1 MRNVTPSELASALTA
16 ALEASQNTSGEAATP
31 PDTKAEE
38 TKAEETKAAQPEPET
53 KAEETKAA
61 QPEPETKAEETKAAA
76 ESEETSDGLPSDP
89 EQLRKM
95 VKDLRKEAAKDRVA
109 GKEKAADE
117 ARRAVLDEIS
127 KALGLSKSDEAP
139 ELTVEQLTSDL
150 TESKAAERASA
161 LELAVYKAAGDLADP
176 ARLLDS
182 QSFHTALKDV
192 DLADG
197 EAVKNAITAFTKDH
211 PHFAKTQAVSGASAI
226 DKPAG
231 SGAEKPKNL
240 QDAIALRFS

>member
-1 MRNVTPSELASALTA
+1 MHDLNPAELASALTA
-16 ALEASQNTSGEAATP
+16 ALEASQNT
-31 PDTKAEE
+31 KAEE
-38 TKAEETKAAQPEPET
+38 TKATTPEPET
-53 KAEETKAA
+53 KAEETKATT
-61 QPEPETKAEETKAAA
+61 PEPDTKAEETKATA
-76 ESEETSDGLPSDP
+76 EDTTDGLPSDP

-139 ELTVEQLTSDL
+139 ELTVEQLTAEL
-150 TESKAAERASA
+150 AESKAAGHASA

-192 DLADG
+192 DLADA

>member
-1 MRNVTPSELASALTA
+1 MHNVTPSELASALTA
-16 ALEASQNTSGEAATP
+16 ALEASQNTKAEE
-31 PDTKAEE
+31 TKGTQPVAEAEE
-38 TKAEETKAAQPEPET
+38 TKAEETKAAAEETEAAAEETKAATPEPET
-53 KAEETKAA
+53 KAEDT
-61 QPEPETKAEETKAAA
+61 T
-76 ESEETSDGLPSDP
+76 DGLPSDP

-139 ELTVEQLTSDL
+139 ELTAEQLTAKL

-176 ARLLDS
+176 DRLL
-182 QSFHTALKDV
+182 
-192 DLADG
+192 
-197 EAVKNAITAFTKDH
+197 
-211 PHFAKTQAVSGASAI
+211 AS
-226 DKPAG
+226 
-231 SGAEKPKNL
+231 KNL

>member
-1 MRNVTPSELASALTA
+1 MHDLNPAELASALTA
-16 ALEASQNTSGEAATP
+16 ALEASQNT
-31 PDTKAEE
+31 KAEE
-38 TKAEETKAAQPEPET
+38 TKATTPEPET

-61 QPEPETKAEETKAAA
+61 PPEPDTKAEETKAAA
-76 ESEETSDGLPSDP
+76 EDTTDGLPSDP

-139 ELTVEQLTSDL
+139 ELTAEQLTAKL

-192 DLADG
+192 DLADA

-231 SGAEKPKNL
+231 SGTEKPKNL

>member
-1 MRNVTPSELASALTA
+1 MDKFNPADLASMLTA
-16 ALEASQNTSGEAATP
+16 ALESSQNTSGEAATQP
-31 PDTKAEE
+31 VSEAEE
-38 TKAEETKAAQPEPET
+38 TKAEETKAVAEEIKATTPDPDT
-53 KAEETKAA
+53 KAEDAT
-61 QPEPETKAEETKAAA
+61 
-76 ESEETSDGLPSDP
+76 DGLPSDP

-139 ELTVEQLTSDL
+139 ELTVEQLTAEL
-150 TESKAAERASA
+150 AESKAAGHASA

-182 QSFHTALKDV
+182 QSFHAAVKDL
-192 DLADG
+192 DLTDS

>member
-1 MRNVTPSELASALTA
+1 MHDLNPAELASALTA
-16 ALEASQNTSGEAATP
+16 ALEASQNTKAEETKATTP
-31 PDTKAEE
+31 EPDTKAEE
-38 TKAEETKAAQPEPET
+38 TKATAPEPN
-53 KAEETKAA
+53 
-61 QPEPETKAEETKAAA
+61 TKAEETKAAA
-76 ESEETSDGLPSDP
+76 EDTTDGLPSDP

-95 VKDLRKEAAKDRVA
+95 IKDLRKEAAKDRVA

-139 ELTVEQLTSDL
+139 ELTVEQLTADL

-182 QSFHTALKDV
+182 QSFHAAVKDV
-192 DLADG
+192 DLADA

>member
-1 MRNVTPSELASALTA
+1 MHDLNPAELASALTA
-16 ALEASQNTSGEAATP
+16 ALEASQNTKAEETKATP
-31 PDTKAEE
+31 PEPDTKAEE
-38 TKAEETKAAQPEPET
+38 TTATTPEPD
-53 KAEETKAA
+53 
-61 QPEPETKAEETKAAA
+61 TKAEETKAAA
-76 ESEETSDGLPSDP
+76 EDTTDGLPSDP

-127 KALGLSKSDEAP
+127 KALGLTKSDEAP
-139 ELTVEQLTSDL
+139 ELTVEQLTAEL
-150 TESKAAERASA
+150 AESKAAGHTSA

-192 DLADG
+192 DLADA

>member
-1 MRNVTPSELASALTA
+1 MHDFIPAELASALTA
-16 ALEASQNTSGEAATP
+16 ALEASQNTKAEETKATTPEPEA
-31 PDTKAEE
+31 KAEE
-38 TKAEETKAAQPEPET
+38 TKAEETKAAAEGIKATIPEPET
-53 KAEETKAA
+53 KAATEDT
-61 QPEPETKAEETKAAA
+61 T
-76 ESEETSDGLPSDP
+76 DGLPSDP

-117 ARRAVLDEIS
+117 ARRAVLDEIC
-127 KALGLSKSDEAP
+127 KALGLTKTDEAP
-139 ELTVEQLTSDL
+139 ELTVEQLTAEL

-197 EAVKNAITAFTKDH
+197 EAVKNAITAFAKDH

>member
-1 MRNVTPSELASALTA
+1 MDKFNPADLASMLTA
-16 ALEASQNTSGEAATP
+16 ALEASQNTSGEETTQP
-31 PDTKAEE
+31 VSEAEE
-38 TKAEETKAAQPEPET
+38 TKAEETKATPPVAEEPKPEPKPE
-53 KAEETKAA
+53 AEDAT
-61 QPEPETKAEETKAAA
+61 
-76 ESEETSDGLPSDP
+76 DGLPSDP

-95 VKDLRKEAAKDRVA
+95 IKDLRKEAAKDRVA

-139 ELTVEQLTSDL
+139 ELTVEQLTAEL
-150 TESKAAERASA
+150 AESKAAGHASA

-192 DLADG
+192 DLADA
-197 EAVKNAITAFTKDH
+197 EAVKNAITTFTKGH

>member
-1 MRNVTPSELASALTA
+1 MHNVTPSELASALTA
-16 ALEASQNTSGEAATP
+16 ALEASQNTKAEE
-31 PDTKAEE
+31 TKGTQPVAEAEE
-38 TKAEETKAAQPEPET
+38 TKAEETKAAAEETKATTPEPET
-53 KAEETKAA
+53 KAE
-61 QPEPETKAEETKAAA
+61 AEDT
-76 ESEETSDGLPSDP
+76 TDGLPSDP

-139 ELTVEQLTSDL
+139 ELTVEQLTAEL
-150 TESKAAERASA
+150 AESKAAGHASV

-192 DLADG
+192 DLTDA

-231 SGAEKPKNL
+231 SGTEKPKNL

>member
-1 MRNVTPSELASALTA
+1 MNGQTTTAKATTEETKTAPEPEETTEETKATTPE
-16 ALEASQNTSGEAATP
+16 

-38 TKAEETKAAQPEPET
+38 TKAE
-53 KAEETKAA
+53 AEDT
-61 QPEPETKAEETKAAA
+61 T
-76 ESEETSDGLPSDP
+76 DGLPSDP

-139 ELTVEQLTSDL
+139 ELTAEQLTAKL

-192 DLADG
+192 DLTDV

>member
-1 MRNVTPSELASALTA
+1 MHNVNPAELASALTA
-16 ALEASQNTSGEAATP
+16 ALEASQNTKAEEAKATQP
-31 PDTKAEE
+31 VTEAEE
-38 TKAEETKAAQPEPET
+38 TKAEETTEETKATTPEPET
-53 KAEETKAA
+53 KAEETKA
-61 QPEPETKAEETKAAA
+61 EDTT
-76 ESEETSDGLPSDP
+76 DGLPSDP

-95 VKDLRKEAAKDRVA
+95 IKDLRKEAAKDRVA

-127 KALGLSKSDEAP
+127 KALGLTKSDEAP
-139 ELTVEQLTSDL
+139 ELTVEQLTAEL
-150 TESKAAERASA
+150 AESKAAGHASA

-176 ARLLDS
+176 AGLLDS

-192 DLADG
+192 DLADA
-197 EAVKNAITAFTKDH
+197 EAVKNAIASFTKEH

>member
-1 MRNVTPSELASALTA
+1 MNEQTTTEETT
-16 ALEASQNTSGEAATP
+16 EETTAATP
-31 PDTKAEE
+31 EPDTKAEE
-38 TKAEETKAAQPEPET
+38 TKAAPEDAT
-53 KAEETKAA
+53 
-61 QPEPETKAEETKAAA
+61 
-76 ESEETSDGLPSDP
+76 DGLPSDP

-95 VKDLRKEAAKDRVA
+95 IKDLRKEAAKDRVA

-139 ELTVEQLTSDL
+139 ELTVEQLTAEL
-150 TESKAAERASA
+150 AESKAAGHASA
-161 LELAVYKAAGDLADP
+161 LELAVYKAAGDQADP

-192 DLADG
+192 DLADA

>member
-1 MRNVTPSELASALTA
+1 MNEQTTTEETTEETTATTPE
-16 ALEASQNTSGEAATP
+16 

-38 TKAEETKAAQPEPET
+38 TKAEETKAEDT
-53 KAEETKAA
+53 T
-61 QPEPETKAEETKAAA
+61 
-76 ESEETSDGLPSDP
+76 DGLPSDP

-139 ELTVEQLTSDL
+139 ELTVEQLTAEL
-150 TESKAAERASA
+150 AESKAAGRTTA

-176 ARLLDS
+176 GRLLDS
-182 QSFHTALKDV
+182 QSFHTALKDL
-192 DLADG
+192 DLADA

>member
-1 MRNVTPSELASALTA
+1 MDKFNPADLASMLTA
-16 ALEASQNTSGEAATP
+16 ALEASQNTSGEETTQP
-31 PDTKAEE
+31 VSEAEE
-38 TKAEETKAAQPEPET
+38 TKAEETKAVAEEIKATTPDPDS
-53 KAEETKAA
+53 KAEDAT
-61 QPEPETKAEETKAAA
+61 
-76 ESEETSDGLPSDP
+76 DGLPSDP

-139 ELTVEQLTSDL
+139 ELTVEQLTAEL
-150 TESKAAERASA
+150 AESKAAGHASA

-182 QSFHTALKDV
+182 QSFHAAVKDV
-192 DLADG
+192 DLTDS

-211 PHFAKTQAVSGASAI
+211 PHVAKTQAVSGASAI

-231 SGAEKPKNL
+231 SGTEKPKNL

>member
-1 MRNVTPSELASALTA
+1 MDNVTPAELASALTA
-16 ALEASQNTSGEAATP
+16 ALEASQNTSSEAATTP
-31 PDTKAEE
+31 EPKAEE
-38 TKAEETKAAQPEPET
+38 TKAEETKATTPDPDT

-61 QPEPETKAEETKAAA
+61 PELEET
-76 ESEETSDGLPSDP
+76 TDGLPSDP

-95 VKDLRKEAAKDRVA
+95 IKDLRKEAAKDRVA

-127 KALGLSKSDEAP
+127 KALGLTKTDEAP
-139 ELTVEQLTSDL
+139 ELTAEQLTAKL

-182 QSFHTALKDV
+182 QSFHSALKDV
-192 DLADG
+192 DLTDG
-197 EAVKNAITAFTKDH
+197 EAVKNAITDFTKEH

>member
-1 MRNVTPSELASALTA
+1 MDKFNPADLASMLTA
-16 ALEASQNTSGEAATP
+16 ALEASQNTSGEAATQP
-31 PDTKAEE
+31 VSEAEE
-38 TKAEETKAAQPEPET
+38 TKAEETKAVAEEIKATTPDPDT
-53 KAEETKAA
+53 KAEDAT
-61 QPEPETKAEETKAAA
+61 
-76 ESEETSDGLPSDP
+76 DGLPSDP

-95 VKDLRKEAAKDRVA
+95 IKDLRKEAAKDRVA

-139 ELTVEQLTSDL
+139 ELTVEQLTAEL
-150 TESKAAERASA
+150 AESKAAGHASA

-182 QSFHTALKDV
+182 QSFHAAVKDV
-192 DLADG
+192 DLADA

>member
-1 MRNVTPSELASALTA
+1 MNEQTT
-16 ALEASQNTSGEAATP
+16 T
-31 PDTKAEE
+31 EE
-38 TKAEETKAAQPEPET
+38 TTEETTATTPEPET

-61 QPEPETKAEETKAAA
+61 PEDAT
-76 ESEETSDGLPSDP
+76 DGLPSDP

-95 VKDLRKEAAKDRVA
+95 IKDLRKEAAKDRVA

-127 KALGLSKSDEAP
+127 KALGLTKNDEAP
-139 ELTVEQLTSDL
+139 ELTAEQLTAKL

-192 DLADG
+192 DLADA

-211 PHFAKTQAVSGASAI
+211 PHFAKTQAVNGASAI

>member
-1 MRNVTPSELASALTA
+1 MHNVNPAELASVLTA
-16 ALEASQNTSGEAATP
+16 ALEASQNASGEAATTP
-31 PDTKAEE
+31 EPDTKAEE
-38 TKAEETKAAQPEPET
+38 AKAEETTATTPD
-53 KAEETKAA
+53 
-61 QPEPETKAEETKAAA
+61 PETKAEETKAAA
-76 ESEETSDGLPSDP
+76 EDTTDGLPSDP

-127 KALGLSKSDEAP
+127 KALGLSKTDEAP
-139 ELTVEQLTSDL
+139 ELTVEQLTAEL
-150 TESKAAERASA
+150 AESKAAGHASA

-192 DLADG
+192 DLADA

>member
-1 MRNVTPSELASALTA
+1 MHNVNPAELASALTA
-16 ALEASQNTSGEAATP
+16 ALEASQNTKAEEAKATQP
-31 PDTKAEE
+31 VTEAEE
-38 TKAEETKAAQPEPET
+38 TKAEETKAAAEETKATTPEPET
-53 KAEETKAA
+53 KAEETKA
-61 QPEPETKAEETKAAA
+61 EAEDT
-76 ESEETSDGLPSDP
+76 TDGLPSDP

-127 KALGLSKSDEAP
+127 KALGLTKSDEAP
-139 ELTVEQLTSDL
+139 ELTVEQLTAEL
-150 TESKAAERASA
+150 AESKAAGHASA

-192 DLADG
+192 DLADA
-197 EAVKNAITAFTKDH
+197 EAVKNAIASFTKEH

>member
-1 MRNVTPSELASALTA
+1 MHNVTPAELASALTA
-16 ALEASQNTSGEAATP
+16 ALEASQNTSSEAATP
-31 PDTKAEE
+31 PDTKATAPVAEE
-38 TKAEETKAAQPEPET
+38 PKPEPKAEETKETTPEPKPE
-53 KAEETKAA
+53 AEDT
-61 QPEPETKAEETKAAA
+61 T
-76 ESEETSDGLPSDP
+76 DGLPSDP

-95 VKDLRKEAAKDRVA
+95 VRDLRKEAAKDRVA

-139 ELTVEQLTSDL
+139 ELTVEQLTAEL
-150 TESKAAERASA
+150 AESKAAGHASA

-192 DLADG
+192 DLADA
-197 EAVKNAITAFTKDH
+197 EAVKNAITSFPKEH
-211 PHFAKTQAVSGASAI
+211 PYFAKTQAVSGASAI

>member
-1 MRNVTPSELASALTA
+1 MDKFNPADLASMLTA
-16 ALEASQNTSGEAATP
+16 ALEASQNTSGEAATQP
-31 PDTKAEE
+31 VSEAEE
-38 TKAEETKAAQPEPET
+38 TKAEETKAVAEEIKATTPDPDT
-53 KAEETKAA
+53 KAEDAT
-61 QPEPETKAEETKAAA
+61 
-76 ESEETSDGLPSDP
+76 DGLPSDP

-139 ELTVEQLTSDL
+139 ELTVEQLTAEL
-150 TESKAAERASA
+150 AESKAAGHASA

-182 QSFHTALKDV
+182 QSFHAAVKDV
-192 DLADG
+192 DLADA
-197 EAVKNAITAFTKDH
+197 EAVKNAITAFTKDR

>member
-1 MRNVTPSELASALTA
+1 MHDLNPAELASALTA
-16 ALEASQNTSGEAATP
+16 ALEASQNTKAEETKATQP
-31 PDTKAEE
+31 VAEAEE
-38 TKAEETKAAQPEPET
+38 TKAEEAKAAAEETKATTPEPET
-53 KAEETKAA
+53 KAE
-61 QPEPETKAEETKAAA
+61 AEDT
-76 ESEETSDGLPSDP
+76 TDGLPSDP

-127 KALGLSKSDEAP
+127 KALGLTKTDEAP
-139 ELTVEQLTSDL
+139 ELTVEQLTAEL
-150 TESKAAERASA
+150 AESKAAGHASA

-192 DLADG
+192 DLTDA

>member
-1 MRNVTPSELASALTA
+1 MDKFNPADLASMLTA
-16 ALEASQNTSGEAATP
+16 ALEASQNTSGEAATQP
-31 PDTKAEE
+31 VSEAEE
-38 TKAEETKAAQPEPET
+38 TKAEETKAVAEEIKATTPDPDT
-53 KAEETKAA
+53 KAEDAT
-61 QPEPETKAEETKAAA
+61 
-76 ESEETSDGLPSDP
+76 DGLPSDP

-139 ELTVEQLTSDL
+139 ELTVEQLTAEL
-150 TESKAAERASA
+150 AESKAAGHASA

-192 DLADG
+192 DLADA
-197 EAVKNAITAFTKDH
+197 EAVKNAITTFTKDH

>member
-1 MRNVTPSELASALTA
+1 MDKFNPADLASMLTA
-16 ALEASQNTSGEAATP
+16 ALEASQNTSGEAATQP
-31 PDTKAEE
+31 VSEAEE
-38 TKAEETKAAQPEPET
+38 TKAEETKAVAEEIKATTPDPDT
-53 KAEETKAA
+53 KAEDAT
-61 QPEPETKAEETKAAA
+61 
-76 ESEETSDGLPSDP
+76 DGLPSDP

-139 ELTVEQLTSDL
+139 ELTVEQLTAEL
-150 TESKAAERASA
+150 AESKAAGHASA

-182 QSFHTALKDV
+182 QSFHAAVKDV
-192 DLADG
+192 DLADA
-197 EAVKNAITAFTKDH
+197 EAVKTAITAFTKDH

>member
-1 MRNVTPSELASALTA
+1 MDKFNPADLASMLTA
-16 ALEASQNTSGEAATP
+16 ALEASQNTSGEAATQP
-31 PDTKAEE
+31 VSEAEE
-38 TKAEETKAAQPEPET
+38 TKAEETKAVAEEIKATTPDPDT
-53 KAEETKAA
+53 KAEDAT
-61 QPEPETKAEETKAAA
+61 
-76 ESEETSDGLPSDP
+76 DGLPSDP

-127 KALGLSKSDEAP
+127 KALGLFKSDEAP
-139 ELTVEQLTSDL
+139 ELTAEQLTAKL

-192 DLADG
+192 DLTDA
-197 EAVKNAITAFTKDH
+197 EAVKNAITTFTKDH
-211 PHFAKTQAVSGASAI
+211 PHFAKTQAVNGASAI

>member
-1 MRNVTPSELASALTA
+1 MKGNPLMNEQTTMEETT
-16 ALEASQNTSGEAATP
+16 EETKATP
-31 PDTKAEE
+31 PEPDTKAEE
-38 TKAEETKAAQPEPET
+38 TKAE
-53 KAEETKAA
+53 
-61 QPEPETKAEETKAAA
+61 
-76 ESEETSDGLPSDP
+76 SEDTTDGLPSDP

-95 VKDLRKEAAKDRVA
+95 IKDLRKEAAKDRVA

-139 ELTVEQLTSDL
+139 ELTVEQLTAEL
-150 TESKAAERASA
+150 AESKAAERASA

-192 DLADG
+192 DLTDA

-211 PHFAKTQAVSGASAI
+211 PHVAKTQAVNGASAI

>member
-1 MRNVTPSELASALTA
+1 MHNVTPSELASALTA
-16 ALEASQNTSGEAATP
+16 ALEASQNTSSEAATTP
-31 PDTKAEE
+31 EPKAEETAASAPVAEE
-38 TKAEETKAAQPEPET
+38 TKATTPEPD
-53 KAEETKAA
+53 
-61 QPEPETKAEETKAAA
+61 TKAEETKAAA
-76 ESEETSDGLPSDP
+76 EDTTDGLPSDP

-95 VKDLRKEAAKDRVA
+95 IKDLRKEAAKDRVA

-127 KALGLSKSDEAP
+127 KALGLSKTDEAP
-139 ELTVEQLTSDL
+139 ELTIEQLTAEL
-150 TESKAAERASA
+150 TESKAAGRASA

-182 QSFHTALKDV
+182 QSFHIALKDV
-192 DLADG
+192 DLTDA

>member
-1 MRNVTPSELASALTA
+1 MNEQTT
-16 ALEASQNTSGEAATP
+16 T
-31 PDTKAEE
+31 EE
-38 TKAEETKAAQPEPET
+38 TT
-53 KAEETKAA
+53 EETKAA

-76 ESEETSDGLPSDP
+76 EDTTDGLPSDP

-95 VKDLRKEAAKDRVA
+95 IKDLRKEAAKDRVA

-139 ELTVEQLTSDL
+139 ELTVEQLTADL

-192 DLADG
+192 DLADA

>member
-1 MRNVTPSELASALTA
+1 MDKFNPADLASMLTA
-16 ALEASQNTSGEAATP
+16 ALEASQNTSGEAATQP
-31 PDTKAEE
+31 VSEAEE
-38 TKAEETKAAQPEPET
+38 TKAEETKAVAEEIKATTPDPDT
-53 KAEETKAA
+53 KAEDAT
-61 QPEPETKAEETKAAA
+61 
-76 ESEETSDGLPSDP
+76 DGLPSDP

-139 ELTVEQLTSDL
+139 ELTVEQLTAEL
-150 TESKAAERASA
+150 AESKAAGHASA

-182 QSFHTALKDV
+182 QSFHTAVKDV
-192 DLADG
+192 DLADA

>member
-1 MRNVTPSELASALTA
+1 MNEQTTTEET
-16 ALEASQNTSGEAATP
+16 T
-31 PDTKAEE
+31 EE
-38 TKAEETKAAQPEPET
+38 TKATPPAAEEPKSEPET
-53 KAEETKAA
+53 KAEDVTA
-61 QPEPETKAEETKAAA
+61 
-76 ESEETSDGLPSDP
+76 GLPSDP
-89 EQLRKM
+89 EQLRKII
-95 VKDLRKEAAKDRVA
+95 KDLRKEAAKDRVA

-139 ELTVEQLTSDL
+139 ELTVEQLTAEL
-150 TESKAAERASA
+150 AESKAAGHASA
-161 LELAVYKAAGDLADP
+161 LELAVYKATGDLADP

-192 DLADG
+192 DLTDG

>member
-1 MRNVTPSELASALTA
+1 MDKFNPADLASMLTA
-16 ALEASQNTSGEAATP
+16 ALEASQNTSGEAATQP
-31 PDTKAEE
+31 VSEAEE
-38 TKAEETKAAQPEPET
+38 TKAEETKAVAEEIKATTPDPDT
-53 KAEETKAA
+53 KAEDAT
-61 QPEPETKAEETKAAA
+61 
-76 ESEETSDGLPSDP
+76 DGLPSDP

-127 KALGLSKSDEAP
+127 KALGLPKSDEAP
-139 ELTVEQLTSDL
+139 ELTVEQLTAEL
-150 TESKAAERASA
+150 AESKAAGHASA

-182 QSFHTALKDV
+182 QSFHAAVKDV
-192 DLADG
+192 DLADA

>member
-1 MRNVTPSELASALTA
+1 MDKFNPADLASMLTA
-16 ALEASQNTSGEAATP
+16 ALEASQNTSGEAATQP
-31 PDTKAEE
+31 VSEAEE
-38 TKAEETKAAQPEPET
+38 TKAEETKAVAEEIKATTPDPDT
-53 KAEETKAA
+53 KAEDAT
-61 QPEPETKAEETKAAA
+61 
-76 ESEETSDGLPSDP
+76 DGLPSDP

-139 ELTVEQLTSDL
+139 ELTVEQLTAEL
-150 TESKAAERASA
+150 TESKAAGHASA

-182 QSFHTALKDV
+182 QSFHAAVKDV
-192 DLADG
+192 DLADA

>member
-1 MRNVTPSELASALTA
+1 MNEQTT
-16 ALEASQNTSGEAATP
+16 T
-31 PDTKAEE
+31 EE
-38 TKAEETKAAQPEPET
+38 TT
-53 KAEETKAA
+53 EETKAA

-76 ESEETSDGLPSDP
+76 EDTTDGLPSDP

-139 ELTVEQLTSDL
+139 ELTVEQLTAEL
-150 TESKAAERASA
+150 AESKAAGHASA

>member
-1 MRNVTPSELASALTA
+1 MDKFNPADLASMLTA
-16 ALEASQNTSGEAATP
+16 ALEASQNTSGEAATTP
-31 PDTKAEE
+31 EPDTKAEE
-38 TKAEETKAAQPEPET
+38 TKATTPEPDT

-61 QPEPETKAEETKAAA
+61 PEDTT
-76 ESEETSDGLPSDP
+76 DGLPSDP

-95 VKDLRKEAAKDRVA
+95 IKDLRKEAAKDRVA

-139 ELTVEQLTSDL
+139 ELTVEQLTADL

-197 EAVKNAITAFTKDH
+197 EAVKNAIASFTKEH
-211 PHFAKTQAVSGASAI
+211 THFAKTQAVSGASAI

>member
-1 MRNVTPSELASALTA
+1 MNEQTTTEETT
-16 ALEASQNTSGEAATP
+16 EETTAATP
-31 PDTKAEE
+31 EPDTKAEE
-38 TKAEETKAAQPEPET
+38 TKAAPEDAT
-53 KAEETKAA
+53 
-61 QPEPETKAEETKAAA
+61 
-76 ESEETSDGLPSDP
+76 DGLPSDP

-139 ELTVEQLTSDL
+139 ELTVEQLTAEL
-150 TESKAAERASA
+150 AESKAAGHASA

-182 QSFHTALKDV
+182 QSFHAAVKDV
-192 DLADG
+192 DLADA
-197 EAVKNAITAFTKDH
+197 EAVKNAITAFTEDH

>member
-1 MRNVTPSELASALTA
+1 MHDLNPAELASALTA
-16 ALEASQNTSGEAATP
+16 ALEASQNTKAEETKATTP
-31 PDTKAEE
+31 EPDTKAEE
-38 TKAEETKAAQPEPET
+38 AKAEETKATTPEPDT
-53 KAEETKAA
+53 KAEDT
-61 QPEPETKAEETKAAA
+61 T
-76 ESEETSDGLPSDP
+76 DGLPSDP

-127 KALGLSKSDEAP
+127 KALGLTKSDEAP
-139 ELTVEQLTSDL
+139 ELTVEQLTAEL
-150 TESKAAERASA
+150 AESKAAGHASA

-182 QSFHTALKDV
+182 QSFHAAVKDV
-192 DLADG
+192 DLADA

>member
-1 MRNVTPSELASALTA
+1 MHNVTPSELASALTA
-16 ALEASQNTSGEAATP
+16 ALEASQNTSGEAAAQP
-31 PDTKAEE
+31 EPDTKAEE
-38 TKAEETKAAQPEPET
+38 TKAEETKAT
-53 KAEETKAA
+53 TT
-61 QPEPETKAEETKAAA
+61 EPETKAEETKAAA
-76 ESEETSDGLPSDP
+76 EPEETTDGLPSDP

-95 VKDLRKEAAKDRVA
+95 IKDLRKEAAKDRVA

-127 KALGLSKSDEAP
+127 KALGLTKTDEAP
-139 ELTVEQLTSDL
+139 ELTVEQLTADL

-161 LELAVYKAAGDLADP
+161 LELAVYKATGDLADP

-192 DLADG
+192 DLTDA
-197 EAVKNAITAFTKDH
+197 EAVKNAITTFTKDH
-211 PHFAKTQAVSGASAI
+211 PHFAKTQAVNGASAI

>member
-1 MRNVTPSELASALTA
+1 MDKFNPADLASALTA
-16 ALEASQNTSGEAATP
+16 ALEASQNT
-31 PDTKAEE
+31 KAEE
-38 TKAEETKAAQPEPET
+38 TKATTSEPEAKAEDTKAATEETTATTPEPE
-53 KAEETKAA
+53 AKAA
-61 QPEPETKAEETKAAA
+61 PEDTT
-76 ESEETSDGLPSDP
+76 DGLPSDP

-95 VKDLRKEAAKDRVA
+95 VRDLRKEAAKDRVA

-139 ELTVEQLTSDL
+139 ELTVEQLTAEL
-150 TESKAAERASA
+150 AESKAAGHASA

-182 QSFHTALKDV
+182 QSFHAAVKDV
-192 DLADG
+192 DLADA

>member
-1 MRNVTPSELASALTA
+1 MNEQTTTEETT
-16 ALEASQNTSGEAATP
+16 EETTAATP
-31 PDTKAEE
+31 EPDTKAEE
-38 TKAEETKAAQPEPET
+38 TKAAPEDAT
-53 KAEETKAA
+53 
-61 QPEPETKAEETKAAA
+61 
-76 ESEETSDGLPSDP
+76 DGLPSDP

-95 VKDLRKEAAKDRVA
+95 IKDLRKEAAKDRVA

-139 ELTVEQLTSDL
+139 ELTVEQLTAEL
-150 TESKAAERASA
+150 AESKAAGHASA

-192 DLADG
+192 DLADA

>member
-16 ALEASQNTSGEAATP
+16 AFEASQNTSGEAATP

-61 QPEPETKAEETKAAA
+61 A
-76 ESEETSDGLPSDP
+76 ESEETTDGLPSDP

-95 VKDLRKEAAKDRVA
+95 IKDLRKEAAKDRVA

-127 KALGLSKSDEAP
+127 KALGLTKSDEAP
-139 ELTVEQLTSDL
+139 ELTAEQLTAKL

-192 DLADG
+192 DLADA